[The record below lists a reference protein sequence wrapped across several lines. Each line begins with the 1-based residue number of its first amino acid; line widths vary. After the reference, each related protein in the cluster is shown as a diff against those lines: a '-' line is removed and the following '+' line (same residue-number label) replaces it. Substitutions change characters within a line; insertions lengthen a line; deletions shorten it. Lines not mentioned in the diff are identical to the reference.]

1 MGQAQ
6 YLMLMN
12 KKHILNSHCQAPMS
26 LFNDSWEEQAFAEDA
41 AGALGGCVWP
51 PRSYSCSFC
60 RREFKSAQA
69 LGGHMNIHRRDRA
82 RLKQSL
88 SPHNETDL
96 HSQNHGSHKPDS
108 NPGPGFLSSPLS
120 PSRVSALST
129 LESFSGHSF
138 VSPPYSSSILQG
150 HPKGS
155 SCSSP
160 PTWSDS
166 VAVTLL
172 SISDS
177 KAELQKNQ
185 TKEESA
191 IQSHEGSTVQTDLS
205 VSLNSV
211 SRRNRSTGSDDDEAT
226 VGFKRPKTAVLSLPF
241 FLNPC
246 SQQRHP
252 LQPEV
257 LGPKPSSMEDIDL
270 ELRLGDLP
278 KVK

>member
-150 HPKGS
+150 HPK
-155 SCSSP
+155 
-160 PTWSDS
+160 D
-166 VAVTLL
+166 LL
-172 SISDS
+172 VLP
-177 KAELQKNQ
+177 LQ
-185 TKEESA
+185 
-191 IQSHEGSTVQTDLS
+191 L
-205 VSLNSV
+205 V

>member
-12 KKHILNSHCQAPMS
+12 KKHILNSHFQAPMS

-41 AGALGGCVWP
+41 ARALRGCVWP

-96 HSQNHGSHKPDS
+96 HRQNHDSHKPDS

-129 LESFSGHSF
+129 LESFSEHSF

-172 SISDS
+172 SVSDS

-185 TKEESA
+185 AKEEST
-191 IQSHEGSTVQTDLS
+191 IQSHDGSTVETDLS

-211 SRRNRSTGSDDDEAT
+211 SRRNRSTASDDDEAT

-246 SQQRHP
+246 SQQRRP

-257 LGPKPSSMEDIDL
+257 LGPSLAPWRTLILS
-270 ELRLGDLP
+270 LGL
-278 KVK
+278 VICQR